1 MSDRDAGLT
10 GWRFRVRWVLA
21 SAAGMA
27 VAGTVARPLSY
38 LAGGAAHRALGEVLG
53 EAVVG
58 AVAGGGVLGG
68 VALAQWPLLRG
79 RVSWAGR
86 WPAAFLA
93 AGAAGAVAAFVV
105 LRALTL
111 AGNEVAG
118 VVAAVALGFAAFVRA
133 QWWVLRRRVPRAAWL
148 AVMSAGGFLAAAALT
163 AAVGTAFGGEGGNAL
178 FGALLGAGYGA
189 ITVLALGRLSPAA
202 G

>member
-1 MSDRDAGLT
+1 MSGSDGGLT
-10 GWRFRVRWVLA
+10 EGRFRVRWVLA

-27 VAGTVARPLSY
+27 VAGAVARPLSY
-38 LAGGAAHRALGEVLG
+38 LAGGAAHAALGEILG

-93 AGAAGAVAAFVV
+93 AGAAGAAVAFMV

-111 AGNEVAG
+111 AGNETAG
-118 VVAAVALGFAAFVRA
+118 LAAAVVLGLASCIRA
-133 QWWVLRRRVPRAAWL
+133 QWWVFRRRVPQAGWL
-148 AVMSAGGFLAAAALT
+148 AAASAAGFLAGAAL
-163 AAVGTAFGGEGGNAL
+163 AAGASAVSGFEGGNPV
-178 FGALLGAGYGA
+178 FGALLGAVYGMV
-189 ITVLALGRLSPAA
+189 TVLALGRLSRTAA
-202 G
+202 